1 MKLKQTKVHFEANS
15 LLRVL
20 VSPQNMLIKQIRVSF
35 SYLLLNVKTKV
46 LEGGDV
52 CIPIADSPCTGENN
66 ILRQLDSN

>member
-35 SYLLLNVKTKV
+35 SYLLLNVKTNWEETYV
-46 LEGGDV
+46 YL
-52 CIPIADSPCTGENN
+52 
-66 ILRQLDSN
+66 

>member
-52 CIPIADSPCTGENN
+52 CIPIADSPCTRENN
-66 ILRQLDSN
+66 ILRQLYSN